1 MIIRMRQKSNTKLY
15 ISNKKTNVSDKD
27 NIQKNFTL
35 TKQNNN
41 EFKKVIY
48 IYIYI
53 YMKRSSK

>member
-41 EFKKVIY
+41 EFKKVKNIY
-48 IYIYI
+48 IYT
-53 YMKRSSK
+53 